1 MYPDID
7 FYPDSLISS
16 RDEPFYIE
24 QNLVQKIENSG
35 EEPLILH
42 NDQGASS
49 FDFKPIES
57 AEPIRGLTMLYLVF
71 PLGEEKGDFSAK
83 SLFDQIRFSL
93 PENLLSQKV
102 GDDTIVIYPSST
114 ITLEQMDML
123 EVVMSHVVSTGDTE
137 EMVLVKTA
145 FFDADSEVFAGR
157 RALYRKSHPL
167 AIAGFSLADACR
179 GFGFRD
185 KLTFSYAVLG
195 AEQSIL
201 TPGDVALP
209 SACTADPLP
218 EKAASPGMALPQ
230 AGAAAAGAYE
240 TDTVIYRN
248 TVYGINAF
256 RGGDMVSASL
266 ECVLKRASIVS
277 FRGSYTVNQDK
288 TRNVTLYI
296 EVENTRHAYLNNIG
310 RIELEPGKTL
320 TLGLQNQEAD
330 ATYRLTVENE
340 DGLSW
345 KNVEWKSK

>member
-24 QNLVQKIENSG
+24 QNLVLKIENSG

-93 PENLLSQKV
+93 PENLLSQRV

-123 EVVMSHVVSTGDTE
+123 EVVMSHVVSTGETE

-179 GFGFRD
+179 VFGFRD

-201 TPGDVALP
+201 TPGDVVLP
-209 SACTADPLP
+209 SACT
-218 EKAASPGMALPQ
+218 
-230 AGAAAAGAYE
+230 AAAGAYE

-310 RIELEPGKTL
+310 RIELEPGKAL